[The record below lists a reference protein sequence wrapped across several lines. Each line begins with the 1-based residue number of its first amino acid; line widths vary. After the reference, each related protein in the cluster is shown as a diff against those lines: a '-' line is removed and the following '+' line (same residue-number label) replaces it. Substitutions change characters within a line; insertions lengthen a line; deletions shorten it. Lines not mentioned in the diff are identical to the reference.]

1 MQDIPHAHLV
11 GLADG
16 ADVVGVV
23 AVVLLLVCADP
34 EPDVAVVDDG
44 SGGVGVGEGEDGRVG
59 PPKVPRVQAEQLVAV
74 PGGPDEGSGK
84 KK

>member
-23 AVVLLLVCADP
+23 AVVLLPVFAYSDP
-34 EPDVAVVDDG
+34 EPDVAVVDD
-44 SGGVGVGEGEDGRVG
+44 GVGVGEGEDGRVG
-59 PPKVPRVQAEQLVAV
+59 PLNNE
-74 PGGPDEGSGK
+74 
-84 KK
+84 